1 MTALTV
7 DAHENTQIRAVIFDM
22 DGCLVD
28 SEPLSLE
35 AVAAEMRHAGLLDAT
50 ASEVGAKYLGVSLPK
65 IIQDVEERLG
75 APCHTDFIDR
85 MENHLFKAYSSGL
98 RQIDGVEDLLVAL
111 DSAGI
116 AVAIASGAS
125 VRRLDRTLE
134 YSGLDRFFPKHRFSA
149 DLVPRGK
156 PAPDVF
162 LLAAETLG
170 LPPRNCAVLED
181 SPHGIK
187 GAVEAGMRA
196 VGFVG
201 GSHLAGREASHAA
214 VLRQAGAVETIQHLS
229 KAFAALV
236 GTRST
241 P

>member
-1 MTALTV
+1 MEPSPRPEV
-7 DAHENTQIRAVIFDM
+7 RAVIFDM

-35 AVAAEMRHAGLLDAT
+35 AVAAEMRHAGLLNAT
-50 ASEVGAKYLGVSLPK
+50 AAEVGEKYLGVSLSR
-65 IIQDVEERLG
+65 IIQDVEDRLG
-75 APCHTDFIDR
+75 RPCPPDFIDR
-85 MENHLFKAYSSGL
+85 METRLFKAYKAGL
-98 RQIDGVEDLLVAL
+98 QPINGADDLLVAL
-111 DSAGI
+111 AKAGI

-134 YSGLDRFFPKHRFSA
+134 YSGLDRFFPTHRFSA
-149 DLVPRGK
+149 DLVSRGK

-162 LLAAETLG
+162 LLAAERLG
-170 LPPRNCAVLED
+170 VAPQHCVVLED

-187 GAVEAGMRA
+187 GAVDAGMRA

-201 GSHLAGREASHAA
+201 GSHLIGRESRHA
-214 VLRQAGAVETIQHLS
+214 VILREAGAAQTVHYLS
-229 KAFAALV
+229 EAFDALV
-236 GTRST
+236 RKVTL